1 MQHETKI
8 RIYFQDTD
16 AGGIVYHSNYLDYAE
31 RARSEFLYDVGLS
44 NTALIEQGVAFV
56 VRHLEMDFR
65 ASARLDDLLTV
76 KTHIADLK
84 NASIVMEQVVCRDD
98 TVLVHMTLQLA
109 FIDPRTMR
117 PIRVPA
123 DVKELLMTY
132 MKPQEEI

>member
-44 NTALIEQGVAFV
+44 NTALIERGVAFV

-109 FIDPRTMR
+109 FIDLRTMR